1 MRARAA
7 PDADAISRSMRTNA
21 IVTEQRRDGMT
32 HLDLSDERGYG
43 GVFGLGGGLQP
54 LEREA

>member
-1 MRARAA
+1 
-7 PDADAISRSMRTNA
+7 MRTKA
-21 IVTEQRRDGMT
+21 TATEGRSDGMT